1 MQAKYKFNDTEILY
15 PLSWDETYETV
26 ENTGQSEAGTD
37 LVNVVRY
44 GKLSVSCSFRV
55 TNTWL
60 ATFKSFMA
68 LDSFTLSIHVG
79 WTDAEEPEPV
89 YETHTVRM
97 RDFAQSRMTKSEDL
111 EITIG
116 IWDISFTLEEF

>member
-15 PLSWDETYETV
+15 PLSWNESYEV
-26 ENTGQSEAGTD
+26 IENTGQSEAGTD

-44 GKLSVSCSFRV
+44 GKMSVSCSFRV
-55 TNTWL
+55 TSTWL
-60 ATFKSFMA
+60 ATFKSFRD
-68 LDSFTLSIHVG
+68 LDSFTLSICVG
-79 WTDAEEPEPV
+79 YDGNDDPI

-97 RDFAQSRMTKSEDL
+97 RGFAQDRMPKSED
-111 EITIG
+111 IGVTVG

>member
-15 PLSWDETYETV
+15 PLSWDESYEV
-26 ENTGQSEAGTD
+26 IESTGQSEAGTD

-44 GKLSVSCSFRV
+44 GKMSVSCSFRV
-55 TNTWL
+55 SSTWL
-60 ATFKSFMA
+60 ATFKSFRD
-68 LDSFTLSIHVG
+68 LDSFTLSICVG
-79 WTDAEEPEPV
+79 YENEEPI

-97 RDFAQSRMTKSEDL
+97 RGFAQSRMPKSEDL
-111 EITIG
+111 AITVG